1 MLPFCSTSYSRPGP
15 LCLFGYLLV
24 GGSLTPEFFTDGRR
38 SEWLYLFLKSH
49 LYLGL
54 LCFFFLFFLLLGS
67 KSSGKGQQK
76 SQQKERPPVH
86 DVSLLSSWCVLFAW
100 LSFVC
105 SWVIQMVRLKSKH
118 PHAWSLCAPC
128 AWGCLFV
135 FTRYPREFRGCHKPP
150 WRHTPDSPYRSSV
163 WGRPSRS

>member
-1 MLPFCSTSYSRPGP
+1 MLPFCSISCSRPGP

-54 LCFFFLFFLLLGS
+54 LCFSFLFFLLLGC
-67 KSSGKGQQK
+67 KSCGKGRQN

-86 DVSLLSSWCVLFAW
+86 DVSLSSFHRFSLR
-100 LSFVC
+100 
-105 SWVIQMVRLKSKH
+105 IKMVRKNKH
-118 PHAWSLCAPC
+118 PHAWNSCAPC

-135 FTRYPREFRGCHKPP
+135 FTRCPRELRGCHKPP

-163 WGRPSRS
+163 WGHPSRS

>member
-1 MLPFCSTSYSRPGP
+1 MLPFCSISCSRPGP

-38 SEWLYLFLKSH
+38 FERLFLFLISH
-49 LYLGL
+49 LSLGL

-67 KSSGKGQQK
+67 KSCGKGQQK

-86 DVSLLSSWCVLFAW
+86 DVSLLSSFHRFSLC
-100 LSFVC
+100 
-105 SWVIQMVRLKSKH
+105 IKMVRKNMH

-128 AWGCLFV
+128 AWGCLLV
-135 FTRYPREFRGCHKPP
+135 FTRCPRELRGCHKPP

-163 WGRPSRS
+163 WGHPSRS

>member
-38 SEWLYLFLKSH
+38 SEWFYLFLKSH

-54 LCFFFLFFLLLGS
+54 LCFFFLFFLLQGS
-67 KSSGKGQQK
+67 KSCGKGQQK
-76 SQQKERPPVH
+76 NQQKEHPLVH

-100 LSFVC
+100 L
-105 SWVIQMVRLKSKH
+105 
-118 PHAWSLCAPC
+118 
-128 AWGCLFV
+128 LFV
-135 FTRYPREFRGCHKPP
+135 LG
-150 WRHTPDSPYRSSV
+150 
-163 WGRPSRS
+163 